1 MRRAVK
7 WLILSHRY
15 LGIALGAVFMM
26 WFASGLVMIWAGGM
40 PQLDPDVRLERLA
53 PLDPAAIRLS
63 PAEAAQRAGL
73 ADVERASLITV
84 LGRPAYRFGRATT
97 VFADTGDLLQPIDP
111 AQAQAVAARFLGR
124 PTADV
129 TFVDTVR
136 TPDQWTLTMS
146 RSLPLLKFETADATQ
161 VYVSPRTADVVLSTT
176 RQDRLLA
183 WVGVIPHFLYFAPLR
198 LNQPLWYSVV
208 VWLAEIGVVMAVLGL
223 AVGVVRFRRTRPFS
237 LMQSF
242 PYTGWMRWHAVL
254 GAVFGVFTLTWV
266 FSGLVSME
274 PWAWTNARGLELER
288 EVLSGGMPDLT
299 RFPMAD
305 PGTWSTVA
313 GDRAIK
319 EVEFTAIQ
327 DEPYYVVRL
336 GHQARAVRRERL
348 HQPYLIAGRA
358 EGNRVLVSPATM
370 TVRREAFSTAS
381 IVTRLREAVPEAGI
395 AEQTMLTEYDS
406 YYYSRRGLTP
416 LPVLRVKFD
425 DPMQTWVYVDPEMSQ
440 ILAQVHRL
448 NRVERWLYTGLHSL
462 DFAFWYRSRLWN
474 VGIIVLCLGGLVA
487 STIGTVM
494 GFGRV
499 VRGVRTAVRVLPGT
513 VAPGNAADGKA
524 APASAP

>member
-1 MRRAVK
+1 MK

-15 LGIALGAVFMM
+15 LGIAIGAVFMM
-26 WFASGLVMIWAGGM
+26 WFASGLVMIYAGGM
-40 PQLDPDVRLERLA
+40 PQLDPDVRRESLA
-53 PLDPAAIRLS
+53 PLDTAAIRLS
-63 PAEAAQRAGL
+63 PAEAAERAGL
-73 ADVERASLITV
+73 AEVERASLTTV

-111 AQAQAVAARFLGR
+111 VQAQGVAARFLNR
-124 PTADV
+124 AV
-129 TFVDTVR
+129 TDLTFADTVR
-136 TPDQWTLTMS
+136 APDQWTLTMS
-146 RSLPLLKFETADATQ
+146 RTLPLLKFETADATQ
-161 VYVSPRTADVVLSTT
+161 VYVSPRTADVVLATT

-198 LNQPLWYSVV
+198 VNQPLWYSVV
-208 VWLAEIGVVMAVLGL
+208 VWMAEVGVAMAVLGL
-223 AVGVVRFRRTRPFS
+223 VLGIVRFRRTRPFS
-237 LMQSF
+237 LMHSF
-242 PYTGWMRWHAVL
+242 PYAGWMRWHVVL

-299 RFPMAD
+299 RFPKAD
-305 PGTWSTVA
+305 TGAWAAVA

-336 GHQARAVRRERL
+336 SHPARAVRRERL
-348 HQPYLIAGRA
+348 HQPYLISGRA
-358 EGNRVLVSPATM
+358 EGDRLLVSASTM

-381 IVTRLREAVPEAGI
+381 IVTRLQGAVPDARI
-395 AEQTMLTEYDS
+395 VEQTLLTEYDS

-448 NRVERWLYTGLHSL
+448 NRVERWLYNGLHSL
-462 DFAFWYRSRLWN
+462 DFAFWYRSRLWD
-474 VGIIVLCLGGLVA
+474 VGIIALCLGGLVA

-499 VRGVRTAVRVLPGT
+499 ARGVRAAVQVLPGT
-513 VAPGNAADGKA
+513 VARSNGTDGKA

>member
-1 MRRAVK
+1 MRLARK
-7 WLILSHRY
+7 CLILSHRY

-26 WFASGLVMIWAGGM
+26 WFASGLVMIYAGGM

-53 PLDPAAIRLS
+53 PLDTAAIRLS

-73 ADVERASLITV
+73 ADVERASLTTV
-84 LGRPAYRFGRATT
+84 LNRPAYRFGRATI
-97 VFADTGDLLQPIDP
+97 VFADTGDLLQPIDQS
-111 AQAQAVAARFLGR
+111 QAQAVAARFLDR
-124 PTADV
+124 PATDV
-129 TFVDTVR
+129 AFVDTVR

-161 VYVSPRTADVVLSTT
+161 VYVAPRTADVVLATT

-223 AVGVVRFRRTRPFS
+223 AVGIVRFRRTRPFS
-237 LMQSF
+237 LMHSF
-242 PYTGWMRWHAVL
+242 PYAGWMRWHAVL
-254 GAVFGVFTLTWV
+254 GVVFGVFTLTWV

-274 PWAWTNARGLELER
+274 PWAWTNARGLDLER
-288 EVLSGGMPDLT
+288 EVLSGGVMELDRYPKAE
-299 RFPMAD
+299 PAAWAAM
-305 PGTWSTVA
+305 A

-319 EVEFTAIQ
+319 EVEFTTIQ

-336 GHQARAVRRERL
+336 AHQARAVRRERL

-358 EGNRVLVSPATM
+358 EGDRLLVSPATM
-370 TVRREAFSTAS
+370 RARTEAFSNAS
-381 IVTRLREAVPEAGI
+381 IVTRLQGAVPEARI
-395 AEQTMLTEYDS
+395 SEQTLLTEYDS

-425 DPMQTWVYVDPEMSQ
+425 DPMRTWVYVDPGMSQ

-448 NRVERWLYTGLHSL
+448 NRVERWLYNGLHSL
-462 DFAFWYRSRLWN
+462 DFAFWYRSRLWD
-474 VGIIVLCLGGLVA
+474 VGIIALCLGGLVA

-499 VRGVRTAVRVLPGT
+499 ARGVRAAVQVLPGT
-513 VAPGNAADGKA
+513 VARSNGTDGKA

>member
-1 MRRAVK
+1 MRHARK

-26 WFASGLVMIWAGGM
+26 WFASGLVMIYAGGM
-40 PQLDPDVRLERLA
+40 PQLDPEVRRESLA
-53 PLDPAAIRLS
+53 PLATTAIRLS
-63 PAEAAQRAGL
+63 PAEAAERAGVT
-73 ADVERASLITV
+73 DVERASLTTV
-84 LGRPAYRFGRATT
+84 LGRPAYRFGRTTT
-97 VFADTGDLLQPIDP
+97 VFADNGDLLQPIDQS
-111 AQAQAVAARFLGR
+111 QAQAVAARFLDR
-124 PTADV
+124 PAGDIS
-129 TFVDTVR
+129 FVDTVR
-136 TPDQWTLTMS
+136 TPDQWTMTMS
-146 RSLPLLKFETADATQ
+146 RALPLLKFRTPENTQ
-161 VYVSPRTADVVLSTT
+161 IYVSPGTADVVLATT
-176 RQDRLLA
+176 SRDRLLA

-208 VWLAEIGVVMAVLGL
+208 VWLAEIGVAVALLGL
-223 AVGVVRFRRTRPFS
+223 VLGVVRFKRTRPFD

-242 PYTGWMRWHAVL
+242 PYTGWMRWHVVL

-266 FSGLVSME
+266 FSGLMSME

-288 EVLSGGMPDLT
+288 EVLSGGGPDLT
-299 RFPMAD
+299 RFPTAD
-305 PGTWSTVA
+305 PRTWAALA

-319 EVEFTAIQ
+319 EVELTTIQ

-336 GHQARAVRRERL
+336 GHPARAVRRERL
-348 HQPYLIAGRA
+348 HQPYLISGRE
-358 EGNRVLVSPATM
+358 EGDRLLVSPATM
-370 TVRREAFSTAS
+370 TARSEAFSTAS
-381 IVTRLREAVPEAGI
+381 IVARLREAVPEAAI
-395 AEQTMLTEYDS
+395 AEQTLLTEYDD

-425 DPMQTWVYVDPEMSQ
+425 DPMRTWVYVDPEMSQ

-448 NRVERWLYTGLHSL
+448 NRVERWLYNGLHSL
-462 DFAFWYRSRLWN
+462 DFAFWYRSRLWD

-499 VRGVRTAVRVLPGT
+499 ARGVRAVTPSLPGSVPST
-513 VAPGNAADGKA
+513 AASSKEVS
-524 APASAP
+524 PSTLN